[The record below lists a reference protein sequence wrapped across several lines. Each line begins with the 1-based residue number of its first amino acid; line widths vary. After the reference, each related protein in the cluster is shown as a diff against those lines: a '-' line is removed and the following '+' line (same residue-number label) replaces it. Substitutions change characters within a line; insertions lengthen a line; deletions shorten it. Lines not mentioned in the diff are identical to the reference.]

1 MIAGEA
7 IMTTLAAPLEARL
20 LRELDRRHLRVWRP
34 TQAPVPGLS
43 AAQQPEVAYRLAK
56 AGILERLERGAYLVI
71 PRSGARLAQ
80 PLELVGAWFADEP
93 YSVIG
98 AAAAEHHGL
107 TYDTPSTIE
116 VQLARAKHERVEFQG
131 KTYRFVQ
138 SRPSSVTSDNME
150 AAAASQRAKVA
161 SPAKLLVLLLRRHRR
176 GPATAR
182 DSRLAIEVIERG
194 IARNLWHSVPWDRLI
209 KRHGTSA
216 TARRLGY
223 LLERHGLPGWERLL
237 ALRGRAG
244 YTLLSSL
251 HPADGPVSPR
261 WRLRLND
268 PILSPIDA
276 HAHV

>member
-7 IMTTLAAPLEARL
+7 IMTTLAAPLEAKL

-43 AAQQPEVAYRLAK
+43 AAQQPEVAHRLAK
-56 AGILERLERGAYLVI
+56 AGMLERLERGAYLVI

-116 VQLARAKHERVEFQG
+116 VQLARPKHERVEFQG

-150 AAAASQRAKVA
+150 AAVGSQRAKVA
-161 SPAKLLVLLLRRHRR
+161 SPAKLLVLLLNQQRR

-209 KRHGTSA
+209 KRHATSA

-223 LLERHGLPGWERLL
+223 LLERYGLPSWERLL

-244 YTLLSSL
+244 YTLFSSL
-251 HPADGPVSPR
+251 HPEDGPVSPR

-268 PILSPIDA
+268 PIVSPIDA
-276 HAHV
+276 GAHA